1 MANRDMT
8 GSLLAEAQKQAVT
21 FFDLVKIKVPHGSE
35 RGFHLTNAPFDITFT
50 HDSQAETYGSFGQ
63 LLALDALEENANF
76 EIPNIKITVSG
87 ISAHDN
93 NDQNFATKILGLNYI
108 DRPVTIFRQ
117 FYDTEHNLVGTLEI
131 FEGRIGDA
139 TIVAD
144 SEQCLVTLTIASNW
158 QDFDRENGRFTNEN
172 SQKKL
177 FAGDEGMQFAR
188 EVQKEIEWKP

>member
-1 MANRDMT
+1 MANRDMDST
-8 GSLLAEAQKQAVT
+8 LLAETQKQAVT
-21 FFDLVKIKVPHGSE
+21 FYDLVKIKVPHGSE
-35 RGFHLTNAPFDITFT
+35 NGFHITNAPFDIVFS
-50 HDSQAETYGSFGQ
+50 HDSVSETYGSFGQ
-63 LLALDALEENANF
+63 LLALDAFEENASF
-76 EIPNIKITVSG
+76 EIPDIKITVSG
-87 ISAHDN
+87 IEAHDN
-93 NDQNFATKILGLNYI
+93 SDQNFATKIIGLDYI

-117 FYDTEHNLVGTLEI
+117 FYDTEHNLVGTVEI

-139 TIVAD
+139 SIVAD

-177 FAGDEGMQFAR
+177 FSGDEGMQFAR

>member
-1 MANRDMT
+1 MANRSMT
-8 GSLLAEAQKQAVT
+8 GSLLAEAQKKAVT
-21 FFDLVKIKVPHGSE
+21 FFDLVKIKVPHDSE
-35 RGFHLTNAPFDITFT
+35 RGFHITNAPFDIVFT
-50 HDSQAETYGSFGQ
+50 HDSQAETYGAFGQ
-63 LLALDALEENANF
+63 LLSLDAFEENASF
-76 EIPNIKITVSG
+76 EIPNIKITISG

-93 NDQNFATKILGLNYI
+93 NDQNFATKVLGLDYI

-117 FYDTEHNLVGTLEI
+117 FYDTEHNLVGTVEI
-131 FEGRIGDA
+131 FEGRIGDVS
-139 TIVAD
+139 IVAD

-177 FAGDEGMQFAR
+177 FSGDEGMQFAR